1 MWSKRVTMI
10 KHTLMNRL
18 PYICISL
25 ALLITSCSDSERL
38 TSLNNQQA
46 ILAFGD
52 SLTYGY
58 GADESQSYPEQ
69 LSQLLNIEV
78 INAGISGE
86 KSKQGLQ
93 RLSALLDKYQPQLL
107 LLCHGGNDILKKQN
121 LNSMKENLARMIEM
135 AQSRGIQVVL
145 ISVPEA
151 TLFLPDIKQYQELAE
166 QYNIPLENNI
176 IKDVLK
182 QPSLHSDAIHPN
194 AQGYQLIAEA
204 VYGLLEDNGALK

>member
-10 KHTLMNRL
+10 KHALMNRL
-18 PYICISL
+18 LYICISL

-52 SLTYGY
+52 SLTYGN
-58 GADESQSYPEQ
+58 GADVSQSYPEQ
-69 LSQLLNIEV
+69 LSQLLNMEV

-93 RLSALLDKYQPQLL
+93 RLSALLDEYQPQLL

-121 LNSMKENLARMIEM
+121 LNSMKENLAGMIEM
-135 AQSRGIQVVL
+135 TQNRGIQVVL
-145 ISVPEA
+145 ISVPGA
-151 TLFLPDIKQYQELAE
+151 TLFLPDIEQYQELAE

-182 QPSLHSDAIHPN
+182 QASLHSDAIHPN

-204 VYGLLEDNGALK
+204 VYTLLEDNGALK

>member
-1 MWSKRVTMI
+1 MMRQ
-10 KHTLMNRL
+10 TLMKKL
-18 PYICISL
+18 LCISL
-25 ALLITSCSDSERL
+25 LLLLTACSDSERL
-38 TSLNNQQA
+38 TPLNKQQT

-58 GADESQSYPEQ
+58 GADTTQSYPEQ
-69 LSQLLNIEV
+69 LSQRLNMAV
-78 INAGISGE
+78 INAGVSGE
-86 KSKQGLQ
+86 RSKQGLK
-93 RLSALLDKYQPQLL
+93 RLSALLNKYQPQLL
-107 LLCHGGNDILKKQN
+107 LLCHGGNDVLKKQN
-121 LNSMKENLARMIEM
+121 LNSMKNNLAGMIEM
-135 AQSRGIQVVL
+135 AQSRDIQVVL
-145 ISVPEA
+145 ISVPGA

-204 VYGLLEDNGALK
+204 IYTLLEENGALQ